1 MERAIIL
8 SRKEERRIRV
18 MEQVVFGSMS
28 LAQGCHL
35 LGVSYRQG
43 KRIRK
48 RYMSDGAAGL
58 AHKGRGKPSAKA
70 LSIGQ
75 REAVLSLKSGVYA
88 IHNDT
93 HFTEAL
99 AEREDIN
106 LSRETVRQI
115 LRGAGVAAKRGRKAP
130 QHRKR
135 RERRPVEGMMAQWD
149 GSPHRWFG
157 DDLPPCC
164 LMAAV
169 DDATG
174 KLLGALFAQSESSE
188 SYLRLLAMMVQR
200 HGVPVSVYHDRH
212 GSLVRNDPYWSI
224 EEELAGSRYPTH
236 VGRVLAELGIG
247 PIQAGSPQA
256 KGRIERAFGVLQDRM
271 IAEMRLD
278 GIKDIKTANEWLKK
292 IFIARHNAR
301 FAKPAPQEG
310 SAFRKVG
317 AQEMYNA
324 MAFAYEA
331 AVGSD
336 NCVRIG
342 GLMIDIPADKGGRGY
357 AKSRVMA
364 RQHLDGK
371 WSVWKDGE
379 KIATHKAT
387 AFREPL
393 RQWKRRNG
401 KLEIKG
407 RETIQ
412 VYIASK
418 PASRKRGH
426 FHLADR
432 GTF

>member
-1 MERAIIL
+1 MEGAIIL

-28 LAQGCHL
+28 LAEGCHL

-48 RYMSDGAAGL
+48 RYISDGAAGL
-58 AHKGRGKPSAKA
+58 AHKGRGKRSAKA
-70 LSIGQ
+70 LSADE
-75 REAVLSLKSGVYA
+75 RATVLSLKSGSYPS
-88 IHNDT
+88 HNDT

-99 AEREDIN
+99 SEREDIN

-135 RERRPVEGMMAQWD
+135 RERRPAEGMMAQWD

-174 KLLGALFAQSESSE
+174 KILGALFVQSESSE
-188 SYLRLLAMMVQR
+188 SYLRLLAMVASR

-236 VGRVLAELGIG
+236 VGRVLAELGVESIT
-247 PIQAGSPQA
+247 AGSPQA
-256 KGRIERAFGVLQDRM
+256 KGRIERAFGVLQDRL
-271 IAEMRLD
+271 IAEMALD
-278 GIKDIKTANEWLKK
+278 GIKGMETGNEWLQRV
-292 IFIARHNAR
+292 FIARYNAR
-301 FAKPAPQEG
+301 FAKPAQKDG
-310 SAFRKVG
+310 VAFRKALTG
-317 AQEMYNA
+317 EIYHAIS
-324 MAFAYEA
+324 FAYEA
-331 AVGSD
+331 VVGSD
-336 NCVRIG
+336 NCVRLG
-342 GLMIDIPADKGGRGY
+342 GMMIDIPAGKGGRGY
-357 AKSRVMA
+357 AKSRVSV

-371 WSVWKDGE
+371 WSVWKAGE
-379 KIATHKAT
+379 KIATGKAT
-387 AFREPL
+387 DLREPA

-407 RETIQ
+407 REAIQ

-418 PASRKRGH
+418 PASKEK
-426 FHLADR
+426 
-432 GTF
+432 GTFSSCR

>member
-48 RYMSDGAAGL
+48 RYISDGAAGL

-70 LSIGQ
+70 LSADR

-174 KLLGALFAQSESSE
+174 KLLGALFVQSESSE
-188 SYLRLLAMMVQR
+188 SYLRLLAMVARR

-212 GSLVRNDPYWSI
+212 GSLVRNDPYWSV
-224 EEELAGSRYPTH
+224 EEELAGSRYPTQ
-236 VGRVLAELGIG
+236 VGRVLAELGIES
-247 PIQAGSPQA
+247 IQAGSPQA

-278 GIKDIKTANEWLKK
+278 GIKDMETGNEWLERV
-292 IFIARHNAR
+292 FIARHNVR
-301 FAKPAPQEG
+301 FAKAAPKDG
-310 SAFRKVG
+310 SAFRKPQTG
-317 AQEMYNA
+317 EIYHSIS
-324 MAFAYEA
+324 FAYESV
-331 AVGSD
+331 VGSD
-336 NCVRIG
+336 NCVRLG
-342 GLMIDIPADKGGRGY
+342 GRMIDIPAGKGGRGY
-357 AKSRVMA
+357 AKSRVIV

-371 WSVWKDGE
+371 WSVWKDGG
-379 KIATHKAT
+379 KIATGKAT
-387 AFREPL
+387 ALKEPV

-407 RETIQ
+407 REAIQ

-418 PASRKRGH
+418 PASPEK
-426 FHLADR
+426 
-432 GTF
+432 GTFSSCR

>member
-28 LAQGCHL
+28 LAEGCHL

-58 AHKGRGKPSAKA
+58 AHKGRGKRSAKA

-75 REAVLSLKSGVYA
+75 REMVLSLKSGVYPV
-88 IHNDT
+88 HNDT

-174 KLLGALFAQSESSE
+174 KLLGALFVQSESSE
-188 SYLRLLAMMVQR
+188 SYLRLLAMVARR

-212 GSLVRNDPYWSI
+212 SSLVRNDPYWSI

-236 VGRVLAELGIG
+236 VGRVLAELGIES
-247 PIQAGSPQA
+247 IAAGSPQA

-271 IAEMRLD
+271 IAEMGLD
-278 GIKDIKTANEWLKK
+278 GIKDMETANPWLERV
-292 IFIARHNAR
+292 FIARHTAR
-301 FAKPAPQEG
+301 FAKPAPKEG
-310 SAFRKVG
+310 SAFRK
-317 AQEMYNA
+317 AQTGEIYHA
-324 MAFAYEA
+324 ISFAYEA
-331 AVGSD
+331 VVGPD
-336 NCVRIG
+336 NCVRLG
-342 GLMIDIPADKGGRGY
+342 GMMIDIPAGKGGRGY
-357 AKSRVMA
+357 AKSRVIA

-379 KIATHKAT
+379 KIATHRAT
-387 AFREPL
+387 ALREPL
-393 RQWKRRNG
+393 RQWRRRNG

-407 RETIQ
+407 REAVQ

-418 PASRKRGH
+418 PASTEK
-426 FHLADR
+426 
-432 GTF
+432 GTFSSCR

>member
-1 MERAIIL
+1 MEGTIIL
-8 SRKEERRIRV
+8 SRKEAKRVGV
-18 MEQVVFGSMS
+18 MEQVVLGSMS
-28 LAQGCHL
+28 LAEGCHL

-48 RYMSDGAAGL
+48 RYMSDGVSGL
-58 AHKGRGKPSAKA
+58 AHKGRGKSSSKAVSAS
-70 LSIGQ
+70 L
-75 REAVLSLKSGVYA
+75 REKVLSLKGGVYA
-88 IHNDT
+88 AHNDA
-93 HFTEAL
+93 HFTGAL
-99 AEREDIN
+99 AEREGIN

-115 LRGAGVAAKRGRKAP
+115 LRGYGVAAKRSRKAP
-130 QHRKR
+130 RHRKR
-135 RERRPVEGMMAQWD
+135 RERRPIEGMMAQWD

-174 KLLGALFAQSESSE
+174 KLLGALFVQSESSE
-188 SYLRLLAMMVQR
+188 SYLRLLAMVAQR

-212 GSLVRNDPYWSI
+212 GSLVRNDPYWSL

-247 PIQAGSPQA
+247 SIPAGSPQA

-271 IAEMRLD
+271 IAEMGLD
-278 GIKDIKTANEWLKK
+278 GIKDMNAANEWLKK
-292 IFIARHNAR
+292 VFIARHNAR
-301 FAKPAPQEG
+301 FAKPAPEEG

-324 MAFAYEA
+324 TTFAYEA
-331 AVGSD
+331 VVGSD

-342 GLMIDIPADKGGRGY
+342 GLMIDIPAGKGGRGY
-357 AKSRVMA
+357 AKSRVSV

-379 KIATHKAT
+379 KIAAHKAT
-387 AFREPL
+387 PFREPL

-407 RETIQ
+407 REAIQ

-418 PASRKRGH
+418 PASPEK
-426 FHLADR
+426 
-432 GTF
+432 GTFSSCS

>member
-1 MERAIIL
+1 MEGTIIL
-8 SRKEERRIRV
+8 SRKEARRVRV
-18 MEQVVFGSMS
+18 MEQIVLGSMS
-28 LAQGCHL
+28 LAEGCHL

-48 RYMSDGAAGL
+48 RYISDGVGGL
-58 AHKGRGKPSAKA
+58 AHKGRGKSSSKAVSAS
-70 LSIGQ
+70 L
-75 REAVLSLKSGVYA
+75 RETVLSLKSGVYA

-174 KLLGALFAQSESSE
+174 KLLGALFVQSESSE
-188 SYLRLLAMMVQR
+188 SYLRLLAMVARR

-212 GSLVRNDPYWSI
+212 SSLVRNDPYWSI

-236 VGRVLAELGIG
+236 VGRVLAELGIES
-247 PIQAGSPQA
+247 IQAGSPQA
-256 KGRIERAFGVLQDRM
+256 KGRIERAFGVLQDRL
-271 IAEMRLD
+271 IAEMTLE
-278 GIKDIKTANEWLKK
+278 GIKEMEMKSANEWLEKV
-292 IFIARHNAR
+292 FIARHNAR
-301 FAKPAPQEG
+301 FAKPGPKEG

-324 MAFAYEA
+324 MVFAYEA
-331 AVGSD
+331 VVGSD
-336 NCVRIG
+336 NCVRLG
-342 GLMIDIPADKGGRGY
+342 GMMIDIPAGKGGRGY
-357 AKSRVMA
+357 AKSRVSV

-371 WSVWKDGE
+371 WSVWKDGV
-379 KIATHKAT
+379 KIATGKAT
-387 AFREPL
+387 AMREPV

-401 KLEIKG
+401 KSDTKS

-418 PASRKRGH
+418 PASPEK
-426 FHLADR
+426 
-432 GTF
+432 GTFSLCR